1 MSAAARIA
9 GLTLRNLLE
18 SKTLGGFGAH
28 WEVAMKRYASWLIL
42 AALLFTVSL
51 LTASK
56 GNAQAQ
62 YKVVEVKH
70 LTKTDNVSL
79 SAEYLNYSYD
89 DLREELAK
97 KGVFATVVED
107 GGAISDPNAA
117 VLECKIIEFKSGG
130 LMPPYIIVDVTLSSR
145 SDHKPILQF
154 TSRKLPLNNGGR
166 VPSDEVKAKNTG
178 RFLAEEI
185 KHNLK

>member
-1 MSAAARIA
+1 
-9 GLTLRNLLE
+9 
-18 SKTLGGFGAH
+18 
-28 WEVAMKRYASWLIL
+28 MKRYASWLIL
-42 AALLFTVSL
+42 VALLFAVSVLTVP
-51 LTASK
+51 K

-97 KGVFATVVED
+97 KGVFGTVVED
-107 GGAISDPNAA
+107 GGAISDTDAANAA

-178 RFLAEEI
+178 RFPAEEI